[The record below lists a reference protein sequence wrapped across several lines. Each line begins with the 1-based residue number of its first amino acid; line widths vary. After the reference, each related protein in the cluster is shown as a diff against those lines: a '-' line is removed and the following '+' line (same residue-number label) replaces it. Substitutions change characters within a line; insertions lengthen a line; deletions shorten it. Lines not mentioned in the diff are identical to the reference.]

1 MKQCNNVYFIEAD
14 IGAVLSPDRD
24 YRYSLWR
31 IWQPDDPYALFIGLN
46 PSTADEYENDPT
58 IRRCIRFAKDWGFG
72 GLYMAN
78 LFAIRATKPKIMKA
92 HHAPIGIKN
101 DVWLQDLAR
110 GAGVIVCAWGTHGS
124 HQGRDQMVKAL
135 LSAYGLMCLGTTK
148 DGHPKHP
155 LYIKAVQ
162 QLVRYGNS
170 SASGLLSSSHR
181 S

>member
-1 MKQCNNVYFIEAD
+1 MQQRLLLEAD

-92 HHAPIGIKN
+92 HHAPIGIKLVSDHRNILKVSKASSSLRRATLVN
-101 DVWLQDLAR
+101 DIDLA
-110 GAGVIVCAWGTHGS
+110 CADRRKCCPAPRYPWAYHLCRNT
-124 HQGRDQMVKAL
+124 L
-135 LSAYGLMCLGTTK
+135 L
-148 DGHPKHP
+148 P
-155 LYIKAVQ
+155 Q
-162 QLVRYGNS
+162 QD
-170 SASGLLSSSHR
+170 
-181 S
+181 